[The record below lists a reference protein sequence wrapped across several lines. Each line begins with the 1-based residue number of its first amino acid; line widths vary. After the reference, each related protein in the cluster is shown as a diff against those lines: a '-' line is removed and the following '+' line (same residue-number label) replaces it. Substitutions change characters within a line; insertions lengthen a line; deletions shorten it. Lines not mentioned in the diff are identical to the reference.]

1 MSAES
6 PQFDTTQ
13 FKEEDVVKL
22 VSGASD
28 EQIAEVINGPQREQ
42 ILAEIFR
49 RMEEHFKPGS
59 AEDVDAVIH
68 WQITGK
74 PDGGEDGWEVVI
86 KGDKCTATADPK
98 ADPRV
103 TFTLD
108 GVDFLKLVTGNAAG
122 PAMFMTG
129 KLKIEGDLMFSARIQ
144 SLFQIPSG

>member
-1 MSAES
+1 MSTES

-13 FKEEDVVKL
+13 AKAEDVVKL

-28 EQIAEVINGPQREQ
+28 EQIAEVISGPQREQ

-49 RMEEHFKPGS
+49 RMSEHFKAGS
-59 AEDVDAVIH
+59 AEGVDAVIH

-74 PDGGEDGWEVVI
+74 PDGGVDSWEVTI
-86 KGDKCTATADPK
+86 KDGKCTASAEPVGE
-98 ADPRV
+98 PRV
-103 TFTLD
+103 TFKMD

-144 SLFQIPSG
+144 SLFQIPTG